1 MRLHRIL
8 QAALLAACVS
18 GPLAA
23 ESPRPDD
30 ARAYRLLLEGRPA
43 EAAELFGDPAWK
55 AVAWYRAGEY
65 WRSAEIFAGL
75 PGAEAAYNLGNAYAR
90 LESLQLALEA
100 YERALKLKPD
110 FEDAA
115 FNAELVR
122 AALEERDRYDPLTI
136 DKQAREMEQMEDRGQ
151 RSAEEARGEGE
162 DSPESEARAGGESQA
177 GSQDPGEAAQRGG
190 SEEKA
195 SGEEGGERGEDGGQQ
210 AERGEESQGD
220 AQDAQAGEASESGR
234 EEELDAQALR
244 QRLEAHQ
251 ATEQWLQRITDDPA
265 QFLAARIAREFRRR
279 KAVGEAPPDSED
291 PW

>member
-1 MRLHRIL
+1 MRRVWLAL
-8 QAALLAACVS
+8 ALLAAAT
-18 GPLAA
+18 PARA
-23 ESPRPDD
+23 DD
-30 ARAYRLLLEGRPA
+30 AQAYRLLLEGRPA
-43 EAAELFGDPAWK
+43 EAAELFEDPAWK
-55 AVAWYRAGEY
+55 GVAHYRAAAY

-115 FNAELVR
+115 VNAALVR

-151 RSAEEARGEGE
+151 RSGEESRGEGE
-162 DSPESEARAGGESQA
+162 DAEDAEERAGGDTQA
-177 GSQDPGEAAQRGG
+177 GASEPGEAAQRGG
-190 SEEKA
+190 SEESA
-195 SGEEGGERGEDGGQQ
+195 AGEEGGDRAEEGGQQ
-210 AERGEESQGD
+210 AERGEESSAGG
-220 AQDAQAGEASESGR
+220 AEAQAGEAVESLSE
-234 EEELDAQALR
+234 EALDAQALR
-244 QRLEAHQ
+244 QKLESQQ
-251 ATEQWLQRITDDPA
+251 ATEQWLRRIEDDPA

-279 KAVGEAPPDSED
+279 KAVGEAPADSED

>member
-1 MRLHRIL
+1 MRLRFL
-8 QAALLAACVS
+8 LLALLAVPAV
-18 GPLAA
+18 PLRA
-23 ESPRPDD
+23 EEAPPPDD

-43 EAAELFGDPAWK
+43 EAAALFGDPAWK
-55 AVAWYRAGEY
+55 AVAHYRAGEH
-65 WRSAEIFAGL
+65 WRAAEIFAGL
-75 PGAEAAYNLGNAYAR
+75 PGADAAYNLGNAYAR

-122 AALEERDRYDPLTI
+122 AALEERDRYDPLTL

-162 DSPESEARAGGESQA
+162 KAEDAEERAGGETQA
-177 GSQDPGEAAQRGG
+177 GSEDPGEAAQRGG
-190 SEEKA
+190 SEETA
-195 SGEEGGERGEDGGQQ
+195 SGEEGGERGEESGQH
-210 AERGEESQGD
+210 AERGEESQGGGEG
-220 AQDAQAGEASESGR
+220 AKAGEASEASS
-234 EEELDAQALR
+234 EEELDNQTLR
-244 QRLEAHQ
+244 QKLEAQQ